1 MKKVI
6 NIFGFLKDLFVNN
19 CLFREKITLREL
31 IILNVLVYTE
41 AFQNSENIEYIL
53 GKSVYD
59 FINEFDIY
67 NLDKKEI
74 GFMDENSFL
83 SIINTVREEKNLFSK
98 IKIANINNDQGVI
111 SAIFEFE
118 NNAIFVFKGTS
129 GSLEWNDNREG
140 IFENN
145 PDTKQQV
152 KAYEY
157 FEKNIFD
164 SYLKVKYKNVYVT
177 GHSKGGNKAQ
187 YIGVRAGRYIKKV
200 YSFDGQ
206 GFGDAFFEKYTEN
219 IKRYSKK
226 IINISGEYDYV
237 NIIGE
242 LVASKN
248 VYLKSNALIEI
259 REVKGNFKT
268 LYNYHFLT
276 ELFHIEYGKMV
287 VNKEGEQAEV
297 IKEIKKNFVYYKNNL
312 NKEDY
317 KFLGF
322 LITSL
327 FTPAKTINAKMPK
340 GFIKRFLKVTNEY
353 NGNERII
360 PDNILDIM
368 NKYLNSNS
376 EDTNIFDFISSSL
389 NVNTFLEIK
398 DKMSDSIK
406 NKVKQGIKNTLDILE
421 KFKKKED

>member
-59 FINEFDIY
+59 FINDFDIY

-83 SIINTVREEKNLFSK
+83 AIINTVREEKNIFSK

-164 SYLKVKYKNVYVT
+164 NYLKVKYKNVYVT

-187 YIGVRAGRYIKKV
+187 YIGVRAGRYIKKI

-206 GFGDAFFEKYTEN
+206 GFGDSFFEKYKEN

-226 IINISGEYDYV
+226 IVNISGEYDYV

-242 LVASKN
+242 LASSEN
-248 VYLKSNALIEI
+248 IYLKSNALIEI
-259 REVKGNFKT
+259 KEVKGNFKT

-276 ELFHIEYGKMV
+276 ELFHIEYGKMI
-287 VNKEGEQAEV
+287 VNKEGNQADV
-297 IKEIKKNFVYYKNNL
+297 IKEIKRNFVYYKNNL
-312 NKEDY
+312 NEEDY
-317 KFLGF
+317 KFLGS

-327 FTPAKTINAKMPK
+327 FTPAKNVNAKMPK

-360 PDNILDIM
+360 SDNILDIM
-368 NKYLNSNS
+368 NKYLNSDLEN
-376 EDTNIFDFISSSL
+376 TNIFDFISSSL
-389 NVNTFLEIK
+389 DVNKFLEIK

-406 NKVKQGIKNTLDILE
+406 NKVKQGIKSTLDILE

>member
-6 NIFGFLKDLFVNN
+6 NIFGFLKDLFVNK

-31 IILNVLVYTE
+31 IILNVLVYTD
-41 AFQNSENIEYIL
+41 AFQKSENIEYIL

-59 FINEFDIY
+59 FINDFDIY

-74 GFMDENSFL
+74 GSMDENSFL
-83 SIINTVREEKNLFSK
+83 AIINTVREEKNIFSK
-98 IKIANINNDQGVI
+98 IKIANINNDQGVV

-164 SYLKVKYKNVYVT
+164 NYLKVKYKNVYVT

>member
-1 MKKVI
+1 MKKGI
-6 NIFGFLKDLFVNN
+6 NIFGFLKDFFVNN

-41 AFQNSENIEYIL
+41 AFQKSENIEYIL

-59 FINEFDIY
+59 FINDFDIY

-74 GFMDENSFL
+74 GSMDENSFL
-83 SIINTVREEKNLFSK
+83 AIVNTAREEKNLFSK
-98 IKIANINNDQGVI
+98 IKIANINNEQGVI

-118 NNAIFVFKGTS
+118 NDAIFVFRGTS

-206 GFGDAFFEKYTEN
+206 GFGDSFFEKYKEN

-226 IINISGEYDYV
+226 IVNISGEYDYV

-242 LVASKN
+242 LASSEN
-248 VYLKSNALIEI
+248 IYLKSNALIEI
-259 REVKGNFKT
+259 KEVKGNFKT

-276 ELFHIEYGKMV
+276 ELFHIEYGKMI
-287 VNKEGEQAEV
+287 VNKEGNQADV
-297 IKEIKKNFVYYKNNL
+297 IKEIKRNFVYYKNNL
-312 NKEDY
+312 NEEDY
-317 KFLGF
+317 KFLGS

-327 FTPAKTINAKMPK
+327 FTPAKNVNAKMPK

-376 EDTNIFDFISSSL
+376 ENTNIFDFISSSL
-389 NVNTFLEIK
+389 DINTFLEIK

-406 NKVKQGIKNTLDILE
+406 NKVKQGIKSTLGILE